1 MRQETEGKVD
11 TPEAYMITE
20 SNLETLCNIRSRL
33 NAPERLDYDQRR
45 TLAVLLE
52 TIIDVAR
59 INPYQPMNQAAE
71 GSNQK
76 GKP

>member
-1 MRQETEGKVD
+1 MD